1 MKLPW
6 ISLVVLPLLTSVVLT
21 TAQAQSVEPP
31 LKFENFPVSQI
42 YKGTPAIVNLNSNPE
57 ARRFRGVLGDG
68 AKEGPN
74 FAGHYTVVLW
84 GCGTGCQSLAIV
96 NAKTGAVY
104 MTGLSAEVG
113 AKFQIDSKLLVIN
126 PPENMTEGY
135 GSNKPDWLTS
145 RYYVW
150 ENNRLVQIYPPKS
163 ERSPV
168 SQGLYKVRS

>member
-1 MKLPW
+1 MPF
-6 ISLVVLPLLTSVVLT
+6 VVLPLVASAMLT
-21 TAQAQSVEPP
+21 TVSAQTAATPP
-31 LKFENFPVSQI
+31 QFQQFSVSQI
-42 YKGTPAIVNLNSNPE
+42 YRRTPAAVNLNSNPG
-57 ARRFRGVLGDG
+57 ARRFRTALSNG
-68 AKEGPN
+68 AKKGPN
-74 FAGHYTVVLW
+74 FAGHYTVVTI
-84 GCGTGCQSLAIV
+84 GCGSGCQSLAIV
-96 NAKTGAVY
+96 DAKTGAVY

-163 ERSPV
+163 DRSPV